1 MATKARKSCEGCK
14 RWKEVK
20 NKMRIAELLGKAA
33 ESFTGPEGEVEF
45 KPSLAEYLKLVQLEK
60 EFEEDEIKEIKVKW
74 VEPAAKAKRKSCK

>member
-1 MATKARKSCEGCK
+1 MATKAKTSCDGCK

-33 ESFTGPEGEVEF
+33 DSFTGPEGEAEF

-60 EFEEDEIKEIKVKW
+60 DFEEDEIKEIKVKW
-74 VEPAAKAKRKSCK
+74 VEPSARGKGKKSK